1 MLVAEHATCP
11 ALSSYLITISLDS
24 NILHHPQWPQLYLT
38 PTILCLKQDPPLQAK
53 ATLIFSKL
61 SDLISPSNQQPYP
74 SFLSHLEPYLPKSL
88 RQLMLP
94 RATWTSFQTGRDEH
108 MEFNSDIVFI
118 NHSCDP
124 NLVVD
129 TARMEVRVA
138 DDRHIAR
145 GDELTWFYPSAE
157 WEMAQSFPC
166 ECGTERCL
174 VAIRG
179 SRYVEPEKLKG
190 YFLNQHI
197 HELMEEQ

>member
-1 MLVAEHATCP
+1 MAATVSNAHHSLP
-11 ALSSYLITISLDS
+11 QARPSSAGQSHSDILKVVRSDQPFKSAAISLVS
-24 NILHHPQWPQLYLT
+24 L
-38 PTILCLKQDPPLQAK
+38 PPGALFAK
-53 ATLIFSKL
+53 ITEAT
-61 SDLISPSNQQPYP
+61 
-74 SFLSHLEPYLPKSL
+74 HA
-88 RQLMLP
+88 P
-94 RATWTSFQTGRDEH
+94 RATWTSFQTGRNEH

-138 DDRHIAR
+138 DDRHIAK

-179 SRYVEPEKLKG
+179 SRYVEPQKLKG

-197 HELMEEQ
+197 HELMEEQELKQ